1 MNETLQQIL
10 VVAAI
15 VAAVL
20 YLVLRGRSKKARGKS
35 GCGCATKKTPPL
47 S

>member
-10 VVAAI
+10 IIAAVI
-15 VAAVL
+15 GAVL
-20 YLVLRGRSKKARGKS
+20 YLFLRGRSKKARGKG

>member
-15 VAAVL
+15 LGAVL
-20 YLVLRGRSKKARGKS
+20 YLVLRARSKKGGKS
-35 GCGCATKKTPPL
+35 GCACGKKDPL
-47 S
+47 K